1 MRKSKFS
8 GGASCEGTKNIFDQ
22 TLSVTVYL
30 SITTTTMTKEQLSE
44 EYKWL
49 TRNRLHPEFQK
60 RAAIYNE
67 AIREIKKERAKA
79 AKDLARTFNVGE
91 IVKVNHAKA
100 SGLWKIMEIK
110 ISFLVLKNVETDK
123 TVKAK
128 ASLLERIDK
137 EDSELISDLHEI
149 GL

>member
-1 MRKSKFS
+1 M
-8 GGASCEGTKNIFDQ
+8 N
-22 TLSVTVYL
+22 
-30 SITTTTMTKEQLSE
+30 KEQLRE
-44 EYKWL
+44 EYNWL

-67 AIREIKKERAKA
+67 AIRETKKERAKA
-79 AKDLARTFNVGE
+79 AKELARTFKIGE
-91 IVKVNHAKA
+91 IVKINHAKA
-100 SGLWKIMEIK
+100 SGLWKIIEIK
-110 ISFLVLKNVETDK
+110 ISFLVLKNVETQK

-137 EDSELISDLHEI
+137 EDSELISDLDEI

>member
-1 MRKSKFS
+1 
-8 GGASCEGTKNIFDQ
+8 
-22 TLSVTVYL
+22 
-30 SITTTTMTKEQLSE
+30 MTKEQLNE

-60 RAAIYNE
+60 RVEIYNE

-79 AKDLARTFNVGE
+79 AKDLAGTFKVGE

-100 SGLWKIMEIK
+100 SGLWKVIEIK
-110 ISFLVLKNVETDK
+110 ISFLVLKNVESQK

-137 EDSELISDLHEI
+137 EDSELISDLDEI

>member
-1 MRKSKFS
+1 
-8 GGASCEGTKNIFDQ
+8 
-22 TLSVTVYL
+22 
-30 SITTTTMTKEQLSE
+30 MTKEQLSE

-67 AIREIKKERAKA
+67 AIRERKKERAKA
-79 AKDLARTFNVGE
+79 AKDLARTFNSGE

-110 ISFLVLKNVETDK
+110 ISFLVLKNVETQK

-137 EDSELISDLHEI
+137 EDSELISDLDEI

>member
-1 MRKSKFS
+1 
-8 GGASCEGTKNIFDQ
+8 
-22 TLSVTVYL
+22 
-30 SITTTTMTKEQLSE
+30 MTKDQLSE

-67 AIREIKKERAKA
+67 AIRESKKERAKI
-79 AKDLARTFNVGE
+79 AKDLAKTFKVGE
-91 IVKVNHAKA
+91 IVKINHAKA
-100 SGLWKIMEIK
+100 PGLWKITEIK
-110 ISFLVLKNVETDK
+110 ISFLVVKNVETQK

-128 ASLLERIDK
+128 SNLLEKIDA
-137 EDSELISDLHEI
+137 EDSELISDLDEI

>member
-1 MRKSKFS
+1 M
-8 GGASCEGTKNIFDQ
+8 N
-22 TLSVTVYL
+22 
-30 SITTTTMTKEQLSE
+30 KEQLRE
-44 EYKWL
+44 EYNWL

-67 AIREIKKERAKA
+67 AIRETKKERAKA
-79 AKDLARTFNVGE
+79 AKELARTFKIGE
-91 IVKVNHAKA
+91 IVKINHAKA

-110 ISFLVLKNVETDK
+110 ISFLVLKNVESQK

-137 EDSELISDLHEI
+137 EDSELISDLDEI

>member
-1 MRKSKFS
+1 
-8 GGASCEGTKNIFDQ
+8 
-22 TLSVTVYL
+22 
-30 SITTTTMTKEQLSE
+30 MTKDQLSE

-67 AIREIKKERAKA
+67 AIREIKKDRAKA
-79 AKDLARTFNVGE
+79 AKELARTFKVGE
-91 IVKVNHAKA
+91 VVKINHPKA
-100 SGLWKIMEIK
+100 GGLWKIVEIK
-110 ISFLVLKNVETDK
+110 ISFLVVKNVETQK

-128 ASLLERIDK
+128 SNLLEKIDAFH
-137 EDSELISDLHEI
+137 SELVSDLDEI

>member
-1 MRKSKFS
+1 
-8 GGASCEGTKNIFDQ
+8 
-22 TLSVTVYL
+22 
-30 SITTTTMTKEQLSE
+30 MTKDQLSE

-67 AIREIKKERAKA
+67 AIRERKRERAKE
-79 AKDLARTFNVGE
+79 AKDLAKTFKVGE
-91 IVKVNHAKA
+91 IVKINHAKA

-110 ISFLVLKNVETDK
+110 ISFLVVKNLETQK
-123 TVKAK
+123 NVKAK
-128 ASLLERIDK
+128 SNLLEKIDA
-137 EDSELISDLHEI
+137 EDSEMLSNLDEI

>member
-1 MRKSKFS
+1 
-8 GGASCEGTKNIFDQ
+8 
-22 TLSVTVYL
+22 
-30 SITTTTMTKEQLSE
+30 MTKDQLSE

-67 AIREIKKERAKA
+67 AIRERKKERAKI
-79 AKDLARTFNVGE
+79 AKDLAKTFKVGE
-91 IVKVNHAKA
+91 IVKINHAKA
-100 SGLWKIMEIK
+100 PGLWKIVEIK
-110 ISFLVLKNVETDK
+110 ISFLVVKNVETQK

-128 ASLLERIDK
+128 SNLLEKIDA
-137 EDSELISDLHEI
+137 EDSELISDLDEI

>member
-1 MRKSKFS
+1 MR
-8 GGASCEGTKNIFDQ
+8 GAKKYFLQ
-22 TLSVTVYL
+22 TLSATVYL
-30 SITTTTMTKEQLSE
+30 SITTTIMTKDQLSE

-91 IVKVNHAKA
+91 IVKINHPKA
-100 SGLWKIMEIK
+100 PGLWKIMEIK
-110 ISFLVLKNVETDK
+110 ISFLVVKNLDTQK

-137 EDSELISDLHEI
+137 EDSELISDLDEI